1 MRGYS
6 CYYARSRSA
15 SGNADTSSTDS
26 HTISDL
32 YPLSYLYT
40 NSVDCNSLAPRNP
53 IAPARSVKHRRPD
66 ECVNGSADY
75 YTCSD
80 PNTAGGSI
88 LRCLHGE

>member
-1 MRGYS
+1 MRWYS
-6 CYYARSRSA
+6 CHYARSRSA

-40 NSVDCNSLAPRNP
+40 HSADCNSLAHRNA
-53 IAPARSVKHRRPD
+53 IAPARSGKHHRPE

-75 YTCSD
+75 YTYSD
-80 PNTAGGSI
+80 LNTARGSI
-88 LRCLHGE
+88 LRCPHG

>member
-1 MRGYS
+1 VRWYS
-6 CYYARSRSA
+6 CHYARSRSA

-40 NSVDCNSLAPRNP
+40 HSADGNSLAQRNT

-66 ECVNGSADY
+66 ECVNGSADS
-75 YTCSD
+75 YTYSD

-88 LRCLHGE
+88 LRGPHGE